1 MLRSLSD
8 VQSEFAAALRD
19 PAAAV
24 PPEVVGPDGRPA
36 PKRFEV
42 YRNNVLSALGNAI
55 AGAFPAV
62 EKLVGETFFRAMA
75 RFYVIDNPPTSAVL
89 MDYGRTFPDFIERFE
104 SAASLPYLPDVAR
117 LEVAWRESYNAAE
130 ADSLPPDALATVPQ
144 NELADVRFGVHPSL
158 RLVASRYPIV
168 TIWRMNVSDEPI
180 RPVDFSVGEDA
191 LIVRP
196 EAEVEVRLVPPGGVA
211 FVSALMAGE
220 TLAVAAAAGQAADPA
235 FDLAGNIAGL
245 IESGAL
251 VELRRPATET

>member
-8 VQSEFAAALRD
+8 VQAEFAAALRD

-24 PPEVVGPDGRPA
+24 PPEVVGPDGGPA

-75 RFYVIDNPPTSAVL
+75 RLYVVDNPPTSAVML
-89 MDYGRTFPDFIERFE
+89 DYGNSFPEFIARFE

-117 LEVAWRESYNAAE
+117 LEVAWRESYHAAE
-130 ADSLPPDALATVPQ
+130 AVPLPADALSAVPQ
-144 NELADVRFGVHPSL
+144 IDLPDLIFGLHPSL
-158 RLVASRYPIV
+158 RLIASRYPIV

-196 EAEVEVRLVPPGGVA
+196 DAEVEVRVVPPGGVA
-211 FVSALMAGE
+211 FVTALMAGE
-220 TLAVAAAAGQAADPA
+220 TLAVAAAAGQAADAA
-235 FDLAGNIAGL
+235 FDLAGNIAGVVG
-245 IESGAL
+245 SGAL
-251 VELRRPATET
+251 VELRCSATEA